1 MSIPSTPKK
10 VKCLED
16 HKSESYLPRVRIA
29 QQSKR
34 LRKTLTKINGST
46 ISMILMR
53 KNSKGENDIAINM
66 TNLIGAE
73 TATIDR
79 LESVSESTTD
89 LRETGVQIADADV
102 LALFV

>member
-1 MSIPSTPKK
+1 
-10 VKCLED
+10 
-16 HKSESYLPRVRIA
+16 
-29 QQSKR
+29 
-34 LRKTLTKINGST
+34 
-46 ISMILMR
+46 
-53 KNSKGENDIAINM
+53 M